1 MSAVSYST
9 PLAALEAIAL
19 DTETTGLDARSARV
33 VQIGAVAISGRE
45 IDKDPCFERLI
56 NPGVP
61 IPKAAQ
67 AIHGISDEM
76 VAAAPTFAQIISDLD
91 KLMSGV
97 VIGHAIAYDL
107 AVLER
112 EYRLAQRAWR
122 PPRVLCVRTLAR
134 LVAPGLAEHT
144 LERLCEWLEIE
155 ITGRHTAIG
164 DALAAAEVF
173 AALVPLL
180 RQRNIHSLA
189 EAEAAARQLGDT
201 DARMISALPQAAGD
215 AAADEVQSLS
225 RIDSFPYR
233 HRVQDVMSTPPVFGE
248 ESMSVGAAARLLLE
262 RKVSSVFVR
271 SAAGTPGIVT
281 ERDLLR
287 AIDRDHERGLT
298 TKLGA
303 IASRPLHTVHELAF
317 VYRAIGRMD
326 RLGIRHLGVRNSDG
340 ELVGAVTPRNLLRHR
355 ATMAILLGDE
365 IHSANTPAALG
376 RAWAKVPIVAR
387 SLIREGVDAHTIA
400 SVISAEVRALTRRA
414 ARLAEIHLR
423 ERGLGQPPV
432 RYAILVL
439 GSAGRGESLLA
450 ADQDNAIVYE
460 RGEAGG
466 PEDRYFEQLGIHMC
480 AILDEVG
487 VRYCKGGVMAKNAQW
502 RMGLIGWQETI
513 DRWVSR
519 QRPEDLLN
527 VDIFFDG
534 VAVHGDLTLGQ
545 TIWNY
550 AYTRAGSAADFLKL
564 LANAAHQREAP
575 FTLLRRFRLDADG
588 RIDLKKLGLLPIHT
602 CTRVLSIRHGIR
614 SRATPERL
622 SGLVAQR
629 LASADDVQ
637 SITDAHRA
645 ILGAILE
652 QQIADSEQGIP
663 LSSKVS
669 PRVLSAKQR
678 SALRAALGKVET
690 VIQIMDEG
698 RL

>member
-33 VQIGAVAISGRE
+33 VQIGAVAISGRQ
-45 IDKDPCFERLI
+45 IDRAPCFERLI

-61 IPKAAQ
+61 VPKAAQ

-122 PPRVLCVRTLAR
+122 PPRALCVRTLAR

-144 LERLCEWLEIE
+144 LERLCEWLKIE

-164 DALAAAEVF
+164 DALAAAEIF

-180 RQRNIHSLA
+180 RQRNIHTLA

-201 DARMISALPQAAGD
+201 DARVISALPPAAVD
-215 AAADEVQSLS
+215 ATIDEVQSLS

-287 AIDRDHERGLT
+287 AIDRDHERGLA

-303 IASRPLHTVHELAF
+303 IASRPLHTVHEMAF

-326 RLGIRHLGVRNSDG
+326 RVGIRHLGVRNSDG
-340 ELVGAVTPRNLLRHR
+340 EIVGAVTPRNLLRHR
-355 ATMAILLGDE
+355 ATMAIVLGDE

-376 RAWAKVPIVAR
+376 RTWAKVPIVAR
-387 SLIREGVDAHTIA
+387 SLITEGVDAHTIA

-414 ARLAEIHLR
+414 AMLAEARLW

-432 RYAILVL
+432 RYAVLVL

-466 PEDRYFEQLGIHMC
+466 AEDAYFEQLGIHMC

-487 VRYCKGGVMAKNAQW
+487 VRYCKGGVMAQNPLW
-502 RMGLIGWQETI
+502 RMSLIAWQETI

-534 VAVHGDLTLGQ
+534 VAVHGDLILGQ

-550 AYTRAGSAADFLKL
+550 AHTRGGGAADFLKL
-564 LANAAHQREAP
+564 LADAAHQRETP
-575 FTLLRRFRLDADG
+575 FTLLRSFRLDGSG
-588 RIDLKKLGLLPIHT
+588 RMDLKKVGLLPIHT
-602 CTRVLSIRHGIR
+602 CARVLSIRHGIR
-614 SRATPERL
+614 GRATPERL
-622 SGLVAQR
+622 SGLVTQN
-629 LASADDVQ
+629 LASGDDVQ

-645 ILGAILE
+645 ILSVILE

-678 SALRAALGKVET
+678 SALRTALGKVET